1 MVPFWIRLLMSSN
14 HHLVSF
20 HLVHPIENG
29 EVEREREKS
38 VLIPNIFEC
47 APFLCETAHFCEII
61 DNNLW
66 KELERANRQ
75 ERTLALLSSSGFLT
89 DRRRLKADPAF
100 LQ

>member
-1 MVPFWIRLLMSSN
+1 MVPFWICLLMSPN

-20 HLVHPIENG
+20 DLVHPIENG